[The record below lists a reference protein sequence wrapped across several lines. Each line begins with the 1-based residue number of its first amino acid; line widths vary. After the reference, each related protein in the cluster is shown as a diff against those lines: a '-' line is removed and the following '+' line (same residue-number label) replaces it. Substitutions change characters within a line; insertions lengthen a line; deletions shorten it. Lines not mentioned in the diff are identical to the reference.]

1 MHELLCRVC
10 RSHSP
15 WLPAV
20 ILPRKVLDGYLKEGS
35 KEIARSHMNI
45 EINVWLT
52 RRDLGG
58 KFIRLQLH

>member
-10 RSHSP
+10 RSHGP

-20 ILPRKVLDGYLKEGS
+20 ILPPKVLDGYIKEGS
-35 KEIARSHMNI
+35 KQIARSHMNI
-45 EINVWLT
+45 EINVWRT
-52 RRDLGG
+52 RSDLGG